1 MTQTLTLGPLVLSLP
16 LLAGAASYLFANHVG
31 RRVAGTQAAEV
42 ERHILRTLLVGLVAA
57 RLAFVV
63 QFHDAYLKAP
73 LSMLDIRD
81 GGWHAAI
88 GIGAAL
94 AYAGVVLARRSAL
107 RKPLFAAAGTAAGLW
122 LAATLALSAGGS
134 GDVRMPQLALPAT
147 DGTTVRL
154 ASFEGRQTVVNL
166 WATWCPPCQR
176 EMPVLQKAQAAR
188 PDVHFVFVNQGESAQ
203 QVAAYLARSGLQL
216 RNVLLD
222 ANWHNG
228 GHLVREFTALVDPPY
243 LARTAVQ
250 TIEAPTVLLAPVVAA
265 PARRPAGAGRQR
277 PDGIA

>member
-16 LLAGAASYLFANHVG
+16 LLAGAASYLPANHVG

-222 ANWHNG
+222 AKG
-228 GHLVREFTALVDPPY
+228 DAGTALGHRALPTTLFFDAEGRLVDTRLGELSEASLAERLANLPPSG
-243 LARTAVQ
+243 
-250 TIEAPTVLLAPVVAA
+250 PKK
-265 PARRPAGAGRQR
+265 
-277 PDGIA
+277 

>member
-1 MTQTLTLGPLVLSLP
+1 VTQTLTLGPLVLSLP

-154 ASFEGRQTVVNL
+154 
-166 WATWCPPCQR
+166 P
-176 EMPVLQKAQAAR
+176 
-188 PDVHFVFVNQGESAQ
+188 
-203 QVAAYLARSGLQL
+203 RS
-216 RNVLLD
+216 R
-222 ANWHNG
+222 
-228 GHLVREFTALVDPPY
+228 
-243 LARTAVQ
+243 
-250 TIEAPTVLLAPVVAA
+250 
-265 PARRPAGAGRQR
+265 AGRR
-277 PDGIA
+277 W

>member
-94 AYAGVVLARRSAL
+94 ARAGGRLARREWGL
-107 RKPLFAAAGTAAGLW
+107 MVAAGL
-122 LAATLALSAGGS
+122 LLGAH
-134 GDVRMPQLALPAT
+134 
-147 DGTTVRL
+147 
-154 ASFEGRQTVVNL
+154 F
-166 WATWCPPCQR
+166 ATWIPSLR
-176 EMPVLQKAQAAR
+176 
-188 PDVHFVFVNQGESAQ
+188 FTS
-203 QVAAYLARSGLQL
+203 VASS
-216 RNVLLD
+216 
-222 ANWHNG
+222 
-228 GHLVREFTALVDPPY
+228 TAP
-243 LARTAVQ
+243 
-250 TIEAPTVLLAPVVAA
+250 
-265 PARRPAGAGRQR
+265 
-277 PDGIA
+277 